1 MKRLFLIIT
10 ATFVMAKSYSQQ
22 YEIVGIDNSYKT
34 DKSFS
39 MGGESIKKSMIM
51 DLHNL
56 NLYEYAHSLKEL
68 YELLSAR
75 KITEKDWNNYIDDI
89 LLAVEKERTSSK
101 RPYWGVDYMGIAPL
115 QAEFFLSSLDLSDSL
130 KSNYPREYDFL
141 KKSASKLKGIGYSM
155 QEIDSLLIVA
165 DKDEDY
171 GTVNYWFFLQVIGC
185 PIYNMAKE
193 RVDSVLMNSIMKR
206 IDVPSTYKVPQ
217 YLQMRKLRLLKLRI
231 QPCWNNLKGGI
242 DIYDNVEHYY
252 DNPDNEYDRDK
263 LKFF

>member
-1 MKRLFLIIT
+1 
-10 ATFVMAKSYSQQ
+10 MAKSYSQQ

-75 KITEKDWNNYIDDI
+75 QITEKDWNNYIDDI

-130 KSNYPREYDFL
+130 KINYPREYDFL

-193 RVDSVLMNSIMKR
+193 RVDSVLMNSIMN
-206 IDVPSTYKVPQ
+206 IDVDATYKTPKF
-217 YLQMRKLRLLKLRI
+217 LQKRKLLDLENKIKDCHGVLN
-231 QPCWNNLKGGI
+231 WGI
-242 DIYDNVEHYY
+242 ILDEDNMHYY